1 MYMFIY
7 VHMYFVNIYLAKSC
21 ILRYSNIQ
29 SMQSNPP
36 YNFLMWQ
43 LPGLM
48 PDFQCRVDRLLFDS
62 GVSFLGELTSPI
74 LTLIFVLDG
83 DDLSFVTV
91 TLSLA
96 VSPSCTGNVLGGR
109 NTFSPSPVKRRH
121 EGGTV
126 ICMLLIFRAS
136 GCLRFSLF
144 DTALGKVRSCPFFVV
159 CVSSPPLVLGLDLG
173 VGAAVSLGG
182 GCEIGET
189 LGKELTFVDGKAVG
203 GRITED
209 GFK

>member
-1 MYMFIY
+1 M
-7 VHMYFVNIYLAKSC
+7 
-21 ILRYSNIQ
+21 
-29 SMQSNPP
+29 
-36 YNFLMWQ
+36 
-43 LPGLM
+43 
-48 PDFQCRVDRLLFDS
+48 
-62 GVSFLGELTSPI
+62 
-74 LTLIFVLDG
+74 
-83 DDLSFVTV
+83 
-91 TLSLA
+91 
-96 VSPSCTGNVLGGR
+96 
-109 NTFSPSPVKRRH
+109 
-121 EGGTV
+121 

-203 GRITED
+203 GWITED